1 MTADRPQST
10 PTPTQPEPKKRRGPL
25 AFLFKSA
32 LGCTAFAIGAFV
44 VFLLML
50 PTIVSRTFAAS
61 AAQGAFNEQFHGT
74 LKLESVNLAWF
85 QEQSIE
91 GAVLSDP
98 EGHQVAQVSATLPS
112 IVRLIDWES
121 GRLKPIRVELEGDL
135 VADDQGVTNLQRAL
149 AKRATASAPSPSQ
162 ANSGDTGGGG
172 SGVSKMLA
180 NLDAEVTLDVRR
192 LTWSDADTR
201 RLGAPFEVRGFVA
214 KLTAQPGAPIRI
226 EGAGK
231 LVSDPPGRVSI
242 DATVRGPIVLDR
254 AWPVGSIDADVKI
267 ESFST
272 AMIDGLAD
280 LRGDLKELLGP
291 TFDVSLRATGA
302 TPVAGDLELALDSQ
316 RTSVK
321 VKGRFAEN
329 AFVSVGEPAVIASI
343 ASPHAVLTRR
353 LAPMLPPGMRIVAG
367 GGANE
372 GCSLR
377 IENLVLPIP
386 AGSLEDRGQVRA
398 ALERLR
404 CDFALELPAIRV
416 VDDAIRAPGTSPGS
430 STGTSPGSSTST
442 SPGSSTSTSPGS
454 STSTS
459 IGIDG
464 KLTASVAPGAPLV
477 VALDCDL
484 TGDPRSP
491 SASKIVVNARIPD
504 PWTVV
509 SDGHLA
515 PSEIDARI
523 DDLSMAWIQA
533 FAPADLRIA
542 EALGPTIDMA
552 LSAKG
557 ATLDSGIVT
566 FALRAERLTLDL
578 AGQLEH
584 GVFKSGAD
592 EGVRLRASPPARWVE
607 EALAKH
613 LPPGHQLSVGEGAL
627 DLRGS
632 DLAIPIQAKSTPPSD
647 PLAAYAGRTAF
658 ALTCSLPAL
667 RWSDEMMRAKNAF
680 AELAGATITAHLAE
694 DNALGLT
701 LRSTLDTGSKGEL
714 NLDVRV
720 PDAWALA
727 RMDNVQQLQ
736 PLDIALRVDRLPTAL
751 VDGLAGANGAL
762 LTWLGPQIS
771 TGLDVKNANLSAG
784 HIELRVETPKIA
796 AGFAGKLEGGVFKAV
811 GDEGL
816 RVRVQ
821 IAQADWDREVA
832 PGLPPG
838 TQFSGALFSEPVELT
853 VRNISLAIP
862 EFGAAHAAPTADA
875 LLAGLGAEATLAIPS
890 FAWSNEELRAAKQT
904 LGMSK
909 VALTAKVAPKAPLD
923 VRLAGSV
930 DAATPGKLE
939 ATCTLTDPW
948 SVLRKTDA
956 GLPQID
962 ARVVLEDLPT
972 DMLEL
977 FAGPQ
982 PMLTSLLGSPIDVE
996 ITADDIALDRGS
1008 LRAKVQTPST
1018 SLSVAGRIQS
1028 GAFVCS
1034 GDDGLDLVVNVP
1046 AGYVESQLTPM
1057 LPAGTRLALP
1067 PDAGPL
1073 TAKIRNTKFAFAS
1086 TAPGTVSVRDASA
1099 PLSEVDANAE
1109 ASEQAPP
1116 SPSDGESAAS
1126 APNAALAFLA
1136 DLGLKFEAGLPALT
1150 YSDAATDAA
1159 GRPIVLRDTRV
1170 WAELAPGAPPSAG
1183 VASKIDDVEP
1193 GSIDLTV
1200 RALDS
1205 LAKLAEPGALDRVRV
1220 ALDLRA
1226 SGVPTALVD
1235 LLARQ
1240 DGLLV
1245 DTLGQKIELKAKT
1258 DALSL
1263 EQGTFVVDMTSP
1275 QASLHATGQIKD
1287 KTLSMSR
1294 TDRGVARFGLTPL
1307 ASERVVGSL
1316 VPMMFN
1322 LSKPEGAEPVVVT
1335 LDDLSFPMSG
1345 DLSKLDATVNLN
1357 LGEVTYRLMP
1367 GLESMIG
1374 SLAGAK
1380 TVKLPALV
1388 IPIRQGIAT
1397 YDNFP
1402 IVIGSQTCSF
1412 SGTFSL
1418 IDKSFRM
1425 STAIPLSA
1433 LGKKVSS
1440 AIEGARQYLDP
1451 NLPVPIEIRG
1461 TWKSPKVSIG
1471 DEFMKKVVENAAK
1484 GGLQDLLK
1492 GIGGKKKKD

>member
-1 MTADRPQST
+1 MTPDRPQST
-10 PTPTQPEPKKRRGPL
+10 PSPAPPEPKKRRGPL
-25 AFLFKSA
+25 SFLFKSA
-32 LGCTAFAIGAFV
+32 LGCTAFAIGAIV
-44 VFLLML
+44 VFILLL
-50 PTIVSRTFAAS
+50 PTVASRTFVPS
-61 AAQGAFNEQFHGT
+61 AAQGAFNDVFLGT
-74 LKLESVNLAWF
+74 LELESVKLAWF
-85 QEQSIE
+85 QEQSID

-98 EGHQVAQVSATLPS
+98 EGRPVVQVSATLPS
-112 IVRLIDWES
+112 LVRLIDWKS

-149 AKRATASAPSPSQ
+149 AMRGPASAPSPADASD
-162 ANSGDTGGGG
+162 AGGDPSGT
-172 SGVSKMLA
+172 SKMLA
-180 NLDAEVTLDVRR
+180 NLDVEVTLDVRR

-214 KLTAQPGAPIRI
+214 TLTAQPGAPIRI

-242 DATVRGPIVLDR
+242 DATVRGPIDLDR

-272 AMIDGLAD
+272 AMVDGLAD
-280 LRGDLKELLGP
+280 LHGDLKELFGP
-291 TFDVSLRATGA
+291 TFDVSFRATGA
-302 TPVAGDLELALDSQ
+302 TPVAGDLELALDSE

-329 AFVSVGEPAVIASI
+329 AFLSAGEPALVARI
-343 ASPHAVLTRR
+343 ASPHAVLMRR
-353 LAPMLPPGMRIVAG
+353 LAPLLPPGMRIVAG
-367 GGANE
+367 GGENE
-372 GCSLR
+372 GCNLR

-386 AGSLEDRGQVRA
+386 AGSLADRGQVRA

-404 CDFALELPAIRV
+404 CDFALDLPAVRV
-416 VDDAIRAPGTSPGS
+416 EDEVMRAAGTSVGV
-430 STGTSPGSSTST
+430 
-442 SPGSSTSTSPGS
+442 
-454 STSTS
+454 
-459 IGIDG
+459 DG

-484 TGDPRSP
+484 SGDPRSP
-491 SASKIVVNARIPD
+491 SASQLAVNARIPD
-504 PWTVV
+504 PWTLV
-509 SDGHLA
+509 SDGHLS
-515 PSEIDARI
+515 PSEIDVRI
-523 DDLSMAWIQA
+523 DALSMAWIQA
-533 FAPADLRIA
+533 FVPGDLRIA
-542 EALGPTIDMA
+542 DAIGPTIDA
-552 LSAKG
+552 ELSATG
-557 ATLDSGIVT
+557 ASLDSGNVKLT
-566 FALRAERLTLDL
+566 VRAQRLELDV
-578 AGQLEH
+578 AGRLEH
-584 GVFKSGAD
+584 RVFRSGAD

-607 EALAKH
+607 QALASH
-613 LPPGHQLSVGEGAL
+613 LPPGHQLTVGEGAL
-627 DLRGS
+627 DLRVS
-632 DLAIPIQAKSTPPSD
+632 DLAIPVDAQSTTPSD
-647 PLAAYAGRTAF
+647 PLAAYAGRTAL
-658 ALTCSLPAL
+658 ALTCTLPAL
-667 RWSDEMMRAKNAF
+667 RWSDEALRAKGAS
-680 AELAGATITAHLAE
+680 AEFAGATITAHLAE
-694 DNALGLT
+694 TSALALT

-736 PLDIALRVDRLPTAL
+736 PLDVALRVDRLPTAL

-762 LTWLGPQIS
+762 VTWLGSQIS

-796 AGFAGKLEGGVFKAV
+796 AGFAGTLAGGVFQAV

-816 RVRVQ
+816 RVRAQ
-821 IAQADWDREVA
+821 IGRADWEREIA
-832 PGLPPG
+832 PRLPAG
-838 TQFSGALFSEPVELT
+838 TQFTGALFSEPVELT

-862 EFGAAHAAPTADA
+862 EFGAAHAAPSPDA
-875 LLAGLGAEATLAIPS
+875 LLAGLGAEVTLAIPS
-890 FAWSNEELRAAKQT
+890 FAWSNEGLRAAKQT
-904 LGMSK
+904 LGLSN
-909 VALTAKVAPKAPLD
+909 VALSAKVAPQAPLD

-930 DAATPGKLE
+930 DAATAGKLE
-939 ATCTLTDPW
+939 ATCTLADPW
-948 SVLRKTDA
+948 SILRATDT
-956 GLPQID
+956 GLPRID
-962 ARVVLEDLPT
+962 ARIVLDDLPT

-1018 SLSVAGRIQS
+1018 SLSIAGRIQS

-1034 GDDGLDLVVNVP
+1034 GDDGLDLALNVP
-1046 AGYVESQLTPM
+1046 AGYVESQITPM

-1067 PDAGPL
+1067 QDAGPL

-1086 TAPGTVSVRDASA
+1086 TSVGAVAVRDASA
-1099 PLSEVDANAE
+1099 RLSDADANAAE
-1109 ASEQAPP
+1109 SAQAPT
-1116 SPSDGESAAS
+1116 SPSDGESAAA

-1193 GSIDLTV
+1193 GSIDLNV

-1205 LAKLAEPGALDRVRV
+1205 LAKLAEPGEPSQPAGLERIRV

-1245 DTLGQKIELKAKT
+1245 DTLGQKLELKAKT

-1263 EQGTFVVDMTSP
+1263 EQGTFVVDLTSP
-1275 QASLHATGQIKD
+1275 QASLHASGQMKD

-1307 ASERVVGSL
+1307 ASERIVGSL
-1316 VPMMFN
+1316 VPVMFN
-1322 LSKPEGAEPVVVT
+1322 VSKPEGAEPVVLT
-1335 LDDLSFPMSG
+1335 IDDLSFPMGG

-1367 GLESMIG
+1367 ALESLIG
-1374 SLAGAK
+1374 SVAGAK

-1388 IPIRQGIAT
+1388 IPIRKGIAT

-1433 LGKKVSS
+1433 LGKKVS
-1440 AIEGARQYLDP
+1440 AAVEGARQYLDP

-1471 DEFMKKVVENAAK
+1471 DDFMKRVVENAAK

-1492 GIGGKKKKD
+1492 GLGGKKKKD